1 MQISVLKSAILWIQ
15 RAEEDMIAVW
25 GGHMTFYKT
34 STVVCGVGEVELAE
48 LILCTEARPIGADLL
63 PKSAQI

>member
-1 MQISVLKSAILWIQ
+1 
-15 RAEEDMIAVW
+15 MIAVW